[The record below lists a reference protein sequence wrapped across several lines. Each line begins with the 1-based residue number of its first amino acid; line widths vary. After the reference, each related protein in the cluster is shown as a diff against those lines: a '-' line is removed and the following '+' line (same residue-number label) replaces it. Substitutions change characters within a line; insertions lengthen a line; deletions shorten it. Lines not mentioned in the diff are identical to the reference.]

1 MAVQFLFDPFDADL
15 DQRDEVKVCME
26 QFGKVLLGIIPVVRD
41 DLCPS
46 YAEYLQLFG
55 YSWDQVLAYN
65 PYEFESVDDCYIN
78 HTEQRL
84 GERPS
89 EKEITAALE
98 REGQEIL
105 KAAPADAYFVALCV
119 EGKQMPSEG
128 MAELIAARE
137 NSGKPKLCFVI
148 GGSFGL
154 SPTVKSRADRKLS
167 MSQMT
172 FPHHL
177 ARVMLIEQV
186 YRGFKI
192 NEGSQYHK

>member
-1 MAVQFLFDPFDADL
+1 MLNVKLICVGKMREKFYIDAF
-15 DQRDEVKVCME
+15 E
-26 QFGKVLLGIIPVVRD
+26 
-41 DLCPS
+41 
-46 YAEYLQLFG
+46 EYRKRLQTYCRLEL
-55 YSWDQVLAYN
+55 V
-65 PYEFESVDDCYIN
+65 EI
-78 HTEQRL
+78 TEQRL
-84 GERPS
+84 SDRPA

-105 KAAPADAYFVALCV
+105 KAVPADAYFVALCV